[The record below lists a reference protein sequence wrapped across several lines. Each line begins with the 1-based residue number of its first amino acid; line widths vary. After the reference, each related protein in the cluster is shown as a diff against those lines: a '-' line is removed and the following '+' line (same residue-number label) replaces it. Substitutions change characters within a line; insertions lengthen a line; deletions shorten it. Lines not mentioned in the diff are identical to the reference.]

1 MKSLKAVPVDVCHLL
16 KEGRA
21 TCGLSNLVGDDP
33 KEEGNEFFGVLVPR
47 RRVGAV
53 DIVEGDLDILAPVGV
68 FALSMEIS
76 VVA

>member
-1 MKSLKAVPVDVCHLL
+1 M
-16 KEGRA
+16 
-21 TCGLSNLVGDDP
+21 SNLVGDDP